1 MKKIIAI
8 TLSLV
13 MLFVSCAMAQDDTK
27 LIEIGTSGLEF
38 FAPDTYEAAEITAE
52 DTDESQVAY
61 YASEANLVDF
71 DLYQW
76 AKAEGEALA
85 EVAAAEA
92 AEYGAEAVAVT
103 CNDIP
108 AYFYAAEEESDG
120 VVYTTNTYMFENGAF
135 FAEIVF
141 WMDGE
146 NAEETVQCMLDTM
159 TIASVS
165 TIDEGGNVIELGTT
179 AYSITMPY
187 NYVLGEITSTDT
199 DESQVAYYYSDDCLV
214 DFDVYQWTIAEGET
228 LADVAAAE
236 AAEYGAQ
243 AAELH
248 VGESTIY
255 LYEAT
260 EESEGIEFTTLTVL
274 MQDGDQFVEVVFW
287 LDGENAGEI
296 VSAALMTITK

>member
-13 MLFVSCAMAQDDTK
+13 MLFVSCAMAQDNTK

-38 FAPDTYEAAEITAE
+38 YAPDTYEAAEITAE
-52 DTDESQVAY
+52 DTDENQVAY
-61 YASEANLVDF
+61 YASEAYLVDF

-103 CNDIP
+103 CNDVP
-108 AYFYAAEEESDG
+108 AYFYTAEEESDG
-120 VVYTTNTYMFENGAF
+120 VTYTTNTYMFENGDY

-146 NAEETVQCMLDTM
+146 GAEELVQGMLDTL
-159 TIASVS
+159 TVASEA
-165 TIDEGGNVIELGTT
+165 TIDEGGKVITLGST

-187 NYVLGEITSTDT
+187 EYYQGEISGEDT
-199 DESQVAYYYSDDCLV
+199 DESQIAYYLSDESLI
-214 DFDVYQWTIAEGET
+214 DFDVYQWTKAEGEN

-236 AAEYGAQ
+236 AAEFGA
-243 AAELH
+243 AVEELALN
-248 VGESTIY
+248 GNTAFI
-255 LYEAT
+255 YEAT
-260 EESEGIEFTTLTVL
+260 EESDGTEYSTCTVL
-274 MQDGDQFVEVVFW
+274 MEDADQFVEIVFW
-287 LDGENAGEI
+287 LDGDNAAEI
-296 VSAALMTITK
+296 VADALLTVTK

>member
-92 AEYGAEAVAVT
+92 AEYGVEAVAVT

-236 AAEYGAQ
+236 ATEYGAQ